1 MDRLQAMETFARVV
15 ETGSFKR
22 AAETLRLLPS
32 TVTKTVKDL
41 EAHLGVRLLN
51 RTTRALSITD
61 AGLRYFDSCKA
72 ILREVEAAEE
82 TVSGETGK
90 ISGFIRAG
98 TTPSLARQFI
108 IPALPRFTARYP
120 DIEID
125 LQLSDVVVDL
135 VQEGIDC
142 VIRAGEPQLST
153 LIRRRLGSFHWHI
166 CGSPD
171 YLDRHGAPASMAELR
186 KHMAVIYSGSPTRR
200 SESWMFQEGEEVLAV
215 PMRGQISVN
224 DTDAYVAAGM
234 AGLGL
239 IRAASY
245 MVRMPVADGR
255 LRRVLP
261 ALSVPT
267 EPLSVLYPQSRHI
280 SPAVRA
286 FIDWCVEV
294 IGEEASGW

>member
-1 MDRLQAMETFARVV
+1 
-15 ETGSFKR
+15 
-22 AAETLRLLPS
+22 
-32 TVTKTVKDL
+32 
-41 EAHLGVRLLN
+41 
-51 RTTRALSITD
+51 
-61 AGLRYFDSCKA
+61 
-72 ILREVEAAEE
+72 
-82 TVSGETGK
+82 
-90 ISGFIRAG
+90 
-98 TTPSLARQFI
+98 
-108 IPALPRFTARYP
+108 
-120 DIEID
+120 
-125 LQLSDVVVDL
+125 
-135 VQEGIDC
+135 
-142 VIRAGEPQLST
+142 
-153 LIRRRLGSFHWHI
+153 
-166 CGSPD
+166 
-171 YLDRHGAPASMAELR
+171 MAELR